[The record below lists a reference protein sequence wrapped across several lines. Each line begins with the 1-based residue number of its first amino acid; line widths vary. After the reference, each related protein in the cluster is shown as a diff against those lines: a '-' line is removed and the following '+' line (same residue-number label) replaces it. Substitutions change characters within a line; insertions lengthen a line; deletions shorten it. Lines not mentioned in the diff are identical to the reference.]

1 MISDGGKSFESNKK
15 KNVLETG
22 MGEWLEKTSLNKGNV
37 SCFLNEKVEPAICAS
52 GAEVFQA
59 EEPGSAKF
67 LWWEQIWLC
76 SRNREKASVAGIQQW
91 IQCVDWDKVKGGAGL
106 IM

>member
-37 SCFLNEKVEPAICAS
+37 SCFLNEKVQPAICAS
-52 GAEVFQA
+52 GAEVF
-59 EEPGSAKF
+59 
-67 LWWEQIWLC
+67 
-76 SRNREKASVAGIQQW
+76 
-91 IQCVDWDKVKGGAGL
+91 
-106 IM
+106 

>member
-59 EEPGSAKF
+59 EEPGSAKQSSCGGNKF
-67 LWWEQIWLC
+67 DYVPERERRPVWLEF
-76 SRNREKASVAGIQQW
+76 SNGFSV
-91 IQCVDWDKVKGGAGL
+91 
-106 IM
+106 